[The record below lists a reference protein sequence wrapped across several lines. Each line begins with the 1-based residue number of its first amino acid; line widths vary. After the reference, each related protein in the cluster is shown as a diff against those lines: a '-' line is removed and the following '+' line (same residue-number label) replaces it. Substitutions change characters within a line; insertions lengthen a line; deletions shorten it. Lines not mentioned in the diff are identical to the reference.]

1 MSIVQENFGES
12 GGGGS
17 EWLTPINVSGTIW
30 TAEWE
35 FDADTVV
42 IMYTHSNGYKYIMMI
57 PTNSP
62 SDAYFAS
69 GASGWATIDASSYV
83 SFTDKKH
90 ISINFSATINNVSV
104 CPMVGKPNG
113 YFS

>member
-1 MSIVQENFGES
+1 MLVKMDAANAG

-17 EWLTPINVSGTIW
+17 EWLTPTNVSGTTW
-30 TAEWE
+30 TAEWG

-42 IMYTHSNGYKYIMMI
+42 LMYTHSNGYKYIMVI
-57 PTNSP
+57 PTDSP
-62 SDAYFAS
+62 SSAYFAS
-69 GASGWATIDASSYV
+69 GASTWTTIDVSSYV

-90 ISINFSATINNVSV
+90 ISINFSVTISNVSV

-113 YFS
+113 YFT